1 LGYDR
6 GQKHENSRWQAIFAG
21 VTAWVNERMKKN
33 MAEKELKRKFA
44 LWIRPSLLEEVD
56 SLYKRDNCASR
67 SEFMEKAL
75 RFYMGYLSSQE
86 NQDYLADVIPSTVKG
101 IVDES
106 SNRMGRL
113 LFKLAVEQAVTSN
126 ILASVCEVDHQ
137 ELERLRN
144 QCIQQIRKTNGM
156 ISFDKPCVGK
166 KITERWRGGDRR
178 LLPKFLLANGGNH
191 RFVLAKP
198 QNIPLKIEERRTYLA
213 SIKKLSDRKFKITIS
228 NGYRPSGKKICKAKT
243 ITVPDSVK
251 PRSIPQYVAHEAEEL
266 ERRVKSGYSED
277 RDTPFETYAARWL
290 DRQVKYAPGTLA
302 SYRRMLEVVYPYIGS
317 IKLGELRPM
326 VLENMM
332 IELRK
337 RTSHGK
343 PIQEATVQKYLT
355 VVSAVLSDAKRNEI
369 ISKNPARMID
379 LPETKHRQQFIPTD
393 QQVQDLILALL
404 DEPYHY
410 KLFYVLAMYTG
421 CRRGE
426 LCALRWNDFVI
437 VEKYRSVLTV
447 SRSRTVV
454 AGQGV
459 VEGPTKNGRSRTI
472 ALSEDMTSLVQGFC
486 YYQREIA
493 MENGRE
499 LSPYLFV
506 NEKGQPIHPDTFT
519 KHLRL
524 IFEENG
530 FPDNF
535 HLHTLRHYFVS
546 AMLHEG
552 VDKQT
557 VAELAGHGDT
567 SFLERTYCHPQMKLK
582 QEAAE
587 KLEEALLRF

>member
-1 LGYDR
+1 M
-6 GQKHENSRWQAIFAG
+6 N
-21 VTAWVNERMKKN
+21 
-33 MAEKELKRKFA
+33 
-44 LWIRPSLLEEVD
+44 
-56 SLYKRDNCASR
+56 
-67 SEFMEKAL
+67 
-75 RFYMGYLSSQE
+75 
-86 NQDYLADVIPSTVKG
+86 
-101 IVDES
+101 
-106 SNRMGRL
+106 
-113 LFKLAVEQAVTSN
+113 
-126 ILASVCEVDHQ
+126 
-137 ELERLRN
+137 
-144 QCIQQIRKTNGM
+144 
-156 ISFDKPCVGK
+156 
-166 KITERWRGGDRR
+166 KITNRRCKGGS
-178 LLPKFLLANGGNH
+178 
-191 RFVLAKP
+191 
-198 QNIPLKIEERRTYLA
+198 YLA
-213 SIKKLSDRKFKITIS
+213 SIKKLTDRKFKITIS
-228 NGYRPSGKKICKAKT
+228 NGYRPNGKKICKAKT

-251 PRSIPQYVAHEAEEL
+251 PRGIPQYVAHEAEEL
-266 ERRVKSGYSED
+266 ERLVKSGFAED
-277 RDTPFETYAARWL
+277 RDTTFEAYATRWL
-290 DRQVKYAPGTLA
+290 ERQVKYAPGTLA
-302 SYRRMLEVVYPYIGS
+302 SYRRMLERVYPYIGA

-326 VLENMM
+326 ALENML

-337 RTSHGK
+337 STHQGR

-379 LPETKHRQQFIPTD
+379 LPDTERREQFIPTD
-393 QQVQDLILALL
+393 EQAQELILALL

-426 LCALRWNDFVI
+426 LCALRWKDFVI

-459 VEGPTKNGRSRTI
+459 VEGPTKNGRSRSI
-472 ALSEDMTSLVQGFC
+472 ALSEDITSLVRGFC

-493 MENGRE
+493 ERQGRE

-530 FPDNF
+530 FPDTF

-546 AMLHEG
+546 TMLHEG
-552 VDKQT
+552 VDKHT

-582 QEAAE
+582 QAAAE
-587 KLEEALLRF
+587 KLEEALFRF

>member
-1 LGYDR
+1 
-6 GQKHENSRWQAIFAG
+6 
-21 VTAWVNERMKKN
+21 M
-33 MAEKELKRKFA
+33 
-44 LWIRPSLLEEVD
+44 
-56 SLYKRDNCASR
+56 
-67 SEFMEKAL
+67 
-75 RFYMGYLSSQE
+75 
-86 NQDYLADVIPSTVKG
+86 
-101 IVDES
+101 
-106 SNRMGRL
+106 
-113 LFKLAVEQAVTSN
+113 
-126 ILASVCEVDHQ
+126 
-137 ELERLRN
+137 
-144 QCIQQIRKTNGM
+144 
-156 ISFDKPCVGK
+156 
-166 KITERWRGGDRR
+166 
-178 LLPKFLLANGGNH
+178 
-191 RFVLAKP
+191 
-198 QNIPLKIEERRTYLA
+198 A
-213 SIKKLSDRKFKITIS
+213 SIKQISDRKFKITIS
-228 NGYRPSGKKICKAKT
+228 NGYRPNGKKICKAKT

-251 PRSIPQYVAHEAEEL
+251 PRAISQYVAHEAEEL
-266 ERRVKSGYSED
+266 ERLVKSGFAED
-277 RDTPFETYAARWL
+277 RDTTFEAYATRWL
-290 DRQVKYAPGTLA
+290 ERQVKYAPGTLA
-302 SYRRMLEVVYPYIGS
+302 SYRRMLERVYPYIGA

-326 VLENMM
+326 ALENLL

-337 RTSHGK
+337 RTHQGR

-379 LPETKHRQQFIPTD
+379 LPDTEQRQQFIPTD
-393 QQVQDLILALL
+393 EQAQELILALL

-426 LCALRWNDFVI
+426 LCALRWKDFVI

-459 VEGPTKNGRSRTI
+459 VEGPTKNGRSRSI
-472 ALSEDMTSLVQGFC
+472 ALSEDITSLVRGFC

-493 MENGRE
+493 ERQGRE

-530 FPDNF
+530 FPDTF

-546 AMLHEG
+546 TMLHEG

-587 KLEEALLRF
+587 KLEEALFRF

>member
-1 LGYDR
+1 MKINYKKLGKRIQSARRETGLSQEQLTEAIGKSPSAISTIETGKR
-6 GQKHENSRWQAIFAG
+6 GASLETLIRIANALQVSADYLLADQLPHIPWEPSRKSLFFFRNCEEW
-21 VTAWVNERMKKN
+21 
-33 MAEKELKRKFA
+33 EL
-44 LWIRPSLLEEVD
+44 SLLQEV
-56 SLYKRDNCASR
+56 
-67 SEFMEKAL
+67 
-75 RFYMGYLSSQE
+75 
-86 NQDYLADVIPSTVKG
+86 
-101 IVDES
+101 
-106 SNRMGRL
+106 
-113 LFKLAVEQAVTSN
+113 
-126 ILASVCEVDHQ
+126 
-137 ELERLRN
+137 
-144 QCIQQIRKTNGM
+144 
-156 ISFDKPCVGK
+156 
-166 KITERWRGGDRR
+166 
-178 LLPKFLLANGGNH
+178 
-191 RFVLAKP
+191 
-198 QNIPLKIEERRTYLA
+198 
-213 SIKKLSDRKFKITIS
+213 
-228 NGYRPSGKKICKAKT
+228 
-243 ITVPDSVK
+243 
-251 PRSIPQYVAHEAEEL
+251 
-266 ERRVKSGYSED
+266 
-277 RDTPFETYAARWL
+277 
-290 DRQVKYAPGTLA
+290 
-302 SYRRMLEVVYPYIGS
+302 
-317 IKLGELRPM
+317 
-326 VLENMM
+326 
-332 IELRK
+332 ELRK
-337 RTSHGK
+337 RTHQGK

-355 VVSAVLSDAKRNEI
+355 VVSAVLSDAKRNEV

-379 LPETKHRQQFIPTD
+379 LPDTEHRQQFIPTD
-393 QQVQDLILALL
+393 QQIQDLILALL

-472 ALSEDMTSLVQGFC
+472 ALSEDMTSMVKGFC
-486 YYQREIA
+486 YCQREIA
-493 MENGRE
+493 KENGRK

-557 VAELAGHGDT
+557 VAEMAGHGDT
-567 SFLERTYCHPQMKLK
+567 SFLERTYCHPQMALK
-582 QEAAE
+582 EQAAE
-587 KLEEALLRF
+587 KMDQLLLHSP

>member
-1 LGYDR
+1 
-6 GQKHENSRWQAIFAG
+6 
-21 VTAWVNERMKKN
+21 M
-33 MAEKELKRKFA
+33 
-44 LWIRPSLLEEVD
+44 
-56 SLYKRDNCASR
+56 
-67 SEFMEKAL
+67 
-75 RFYMGYLSSQE
+75 
-86 NQDYLADVIPSTVKG
+86 
-101 IVDES
+101 
-106 SNRMGRL
+106 
-113 LFKLAVEQAVTSN
+113 
-126 ILASVCEVDHQ
+126 
-137 ELERLRN
+137 
-144 QCIQQIRKTNGM
+144 
-156 ISFDKPCVGK
+156 
-166 KITERWRGGDRR
+166 
-178 LLPKFLLANGGNH
+178 
-191 RFVLAKP
+191 
-198 QNIPLKIEERRTYLA
+198 A
-213 SIKKLSDRKFKITIS
+213 SIKKLSDRKFKITVS

-251 PRSIPQYVAHEAEEL
+251 PRGIPQYVAHEAEEL
-266 ERRVKSGYSED
+266 ERLVKSGFAED
-277 RDTPFETYAARWL
+277 RDTTFETYATRWL
-290 DRQVKYAPGTLA
+290 ERQVKYAPGTLA
-302 SYRRMLEVVYPYIGS
+302 SYRRMLERVYPYIGA

-326 VLENMM
+326 ALENMM

-337 RTSHGK
+337 RTHQGK
-343 PIQEATVQKYLT
+343 PIREATVQKYLT

-369 ISKNPARMID
+369 IQRNPARMID
-379 LPETKHRQQFIPTD
+379 LPDTEHRQQFIPTD
-393 QQVQDLILALL
+393 DQAQELILALL

-426 LCALRWNDFVI
+426 LCALRWKDFVL

-459 VEGPTKNGRSRTI
+459 VEGPTKNGRSRSI
-472 ALSEDMTSLVQGFC
+472 ALSEDITSLVQGFC
-486 YYQREIA
+486 YYQRDIA
-493 MENGRE
+493 EQHGRE

-519 KHLRL
+519 KHLRQ

-530 FPDNF
+530 FPDTF

-546 AMLHEG
+546 TMLHEG

-557 VAELAGHGDT
+557 VAELAGHGDN

-587 KLEEALLRF
+587 KLEEALFRF

>member
-1 LGYDR
+1 
-6 GQKHENSRWQAIFAG
+6 
-21 VTAWVNERMKKN
+21 M
-33 MAEKELKRKFA
+33 
-44 LWIRPSLLEEVD
+44 
-56 SLYKRDNCASR
+56 
-67 SEFMEKAL
+67 
-75 RFYMGYLSSQE
+75 
-86 NQDYLADVIPSTVKG
+86 
-101 IVDES
+101 
-106 SNRMGRL
+106 
-113 LFKLAVEQAVTSN
+113 
-126 ILASVCEVDHQ
+126 
-137 ELERLRN
+137 
-144 QCIQQIRKTNGM
+144 
-156 ISFDKPCVGK
+156 
-166 KITERWRGGDRR
+166 
-178 LLPKFLLANGGNH
+178 
-191 RFVLAKP
+191 
-198 QNIPLKIEERRTYLA
+198 A
-213 SIKKLSDRKFKITIS
+213 SIKKLSDRKFKITVS

-243 ITVPDSVK
+243 ITVPNSVK
-251 PRSIPQYVAHEAEEL
+251 PRGIPQYVAHEAEEL
-266 ERRVKSGYSED
+266 ERLVKSGFIED
-277 RDTPFETYAARWL
+277 RDTTFETYAARWL
-290 DRQVKYAPGTLA
+290 ERQGKYAPGTLA
-302 SYRRMLEVVYPYIGS
+302 SYRRMLERVYPYIGA

-326 VLENMM
+326 ALENLL

-337 RTSHGK
+337 RTHQGK

-369 ISKNPARMID
+369 IQRNPARMID
-379 LPETKHRQQFIPTD
+379 LPDTEHRQQFIPTD
-393 QQVQDLILALL
+393 EQAQELILALL

-426 LCALRWNDFVI
+426 LCALRWKDFVL

-459 VEGPTKNGRSRTI
+459 VEGPTKNGRSRSI
-472 ALSEDMTSLVQGFC
+472 ALSEDITSLVQGFC

-493 MENGRE
+493 ERQGRE

-519 KHLRL
+519 KHLRQ

-530 FPDNF
+530 FPDTF

-546 AMLHEG
+546 TMLHEG

-567 SFLERTYCHPQMKLK
+567 SFLERTYCHPQMALK
-582 QEAAE
+582 EQAAE
-587 KLEEALLRF
+587 KMDQLLLHSP

>member
-1 LGYDR
+1 
-6 GQKHENSRWQAIFAG
+6 
-21 VTAWVNERMKKN
+21 M
-33 MAEKELKRKFA
+33 
-44 LWIRPSLLEEVD
+44 
-56 SLYKRDNCASR
+56 
-67 SEFMEKAL
+67 
-75 RFYMGYLSSQE
+75 
-86 NQDYLADVIPSTVKG
+86 
-101 IVDES
+101 
-106 SNRMGRL
+106 
-113 LFKLAVEQAVTSN
+113 
-126 ILASVCEVDHQ
+126 
-137 ELERLRN
+137 
-144 QCIQQIRKTNGM
+144 
-156 ISFDKPCVGK
+156 
-166 KITERWRGGDRR
+166 
-178 LLPKFLLANGGNH
+178 
-191 RFVLAKP
+191 
-198 QNIPLKIEERRTYLA
+198 A
-213 SIKKLSDRKFKITIS
+213 SIKQLTDRKFKITIS
-228 NGYRPSGKKICKAKT
+228 NGYRANGKKICKAKT

-251 PRSIPQYVAHEAEEL
+251 PRGISQYVAHEAEEL
-266 ERRVKSGYSED
+266 ERLVKSGFAED
-277 RDTPFETYAARWL
+277 RDTTFEAYATRWL
-290 DRQVKYAPGTLA
+290 ERQVKYAPGTLA
-302 SYRRMLEVVYPYIGS
+302 SYRRMLERVYPYIGA

-326 VLENMM
+326 ALENLL

-337 RTSHGK
+337 RTHQGK

-379 LPETKHRQQFIPTD
+379 LPETKRRQQFIPTD
-393 QQVQDLILALL
+393 EQAQDLILALL

-459 VEGPTKNGRSRTI
+459 VEGPTKNSRSRTI

-493 MENGRE
+493 MENGRK

-557 VAELAGHGDT
+557 VAEMAGHGDT
-567 SFLERTYCHPQMKLK
+567 SFLERTYCHPQMALK
-582 QEAAE
+582 EQAAE
-587 KLEEALLRF
+587 KMDQLLLHSP

>member
-1 LGYDR
+1 
-6 GQKHENSRWQAIFAG
+6 
-21 VTAWVNERMKKN
+21 M
-33 MAEKELKRKFA
+33 
-44 LWIRPSLLEEVD
+44 
-56 SLYKRDNCASR
+56 
-67 SEFMEKAL
+67 
-75 RFYMGYLSSQE
+75 
-86 NQDYLADVIPSTVKG
+86 
-101 IVDES
+101 
-106 SNRMGRL
+106 
-113 LFKLAVEQAVTSN
+113 
-126 ILASVCEVDHQ
+126 
-137 ELERLRN
+137 
-144 QCIQQIRKTNGM
+144 
-156 ISFDKPCVGK
+156 
-166 KITERWRGGDRR
+166 
-178 LLPKFLLANGGNH
+178 
-191 RFVLAKP
+191 
-198 QNIPLKIEERRTYLA
+198 A

-251 PRSIPQYVAHEAEEL
+251 PRGIPQYVAHEAEEL
-266 ERRVKSGYSED
+266 ERLVKSGYSED
-277 RDTPFETYAARWL
+277 RDTTFETYAARWL

-326 VLENMM
+326 ALENMM

-355 VVSAVLSDAKRNEI
+355 VVSAVLSDTKRNEI

-393 QQVQDLILALL
+393 QQVQDLVLALL

-506 NEKGQPIHPDTFT
+506 NEKGQLIHPDTFT
-519 KHLRL
+519 KHLCL

-557 VAELAGHGDT
+557 VAEMAGHGDT
-567 SFLERTYCHPQMKLK
+567 SFLERTYCHPQMALK
-582 QEAAE
+582 EQAAE
-587 KLEEALLRF
+587 KMDQLLLHSP

>member
-1 LGYDR
+1 
-6 GQKHENSRWQAIFAG
+6 
-21 VTAWVNERMKKN
+21 M
-33 MAEKELKRKFA
+33 
-44 LWIRPSLLEEVD
+44 
-56 SLYKRDNCASR
+56 
-67 SEFMEKAL
+67 
-75 RFYMGYLSSQE
+75 
-86 NQDYLADVIPSTVKG
+86 
-101 IVDES
+101 
-106 SNRMGRL
+106 
-113 LFKLAVEQAVTSN
+113 
-126 ILASVCEVDHQ
+126 
-137 ELERLRN
+137 
-144 QCIQQIRKTNGM
+144 
-156 ISFDKPCVGK
+156 
-166 KITERWRGGDRR
+166 
-178 LLPKFLLANGGNH
+178 
-191 RFVLAKP
+191 
-198 QNIPLKIEERRTYLA
+198 A
-213 SIKKLSDRKFKITIS
+213 SIKKLSDRKFKITVS

-251 PRSIPQYVAHEAEEL
+251 PRGISQYVAHEAEEL
-266 ERRVKSGYSED
+266 ERLVKSGFAED
-277 RDTPFETYAARWL
+277 RDTTFEAYATRWL
-290 DRQVKYAPGTLA
+290 ERQVKYAPSTLA
-302 SYRRMLEVVYPYIGS
+302 SYRRMLERVYPYIGA

-326 VLENMM
+326 ALENMM

-337 RTSHGK
+337 RTHQGK

-379 LPETKHRQQFIPTD
+379 LPDTEHRQQFIPTD
-393 QQVQDLILALL
+393 EQAQELILALL

-426 LCALRWNDFVI
+426 LCALRWKDFVI

-459 VEGPTKNGRSRTI
+459 VEGPTKNGRSRSI
-472 ALSEDMTSLVQGFC
+472 ALSEDITSLVRGFC

-493 MENGRE
+493 ERQGRE

-530 FPDNF
+530 FPDTF

-546 AMLHEG
+546 TMLHEG

-557 VAELAGHGDT
+557 VAELAGHGNT
-567 SFLERTYCHPQMKLK
+567 SFLERTYCHPQMALK
-582 QEAAE
+582 EQAAE
-587 KLEEALLRF
+587 KMNAVLLYSA